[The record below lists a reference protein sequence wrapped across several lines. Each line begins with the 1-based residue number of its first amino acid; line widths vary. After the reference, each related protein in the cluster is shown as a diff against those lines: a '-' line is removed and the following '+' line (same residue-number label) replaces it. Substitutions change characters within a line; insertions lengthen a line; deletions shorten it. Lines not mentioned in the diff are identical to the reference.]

1 MSLDRSI
8 SSLMVENDNVR
19 KLFVAKVTDVND
31 PKGLNRIRVE
41 IPGKII
47 ASPHAPWFAPFRL
60 APFGAGAQFGVY
72 GTPPVGAEVIVYLQ
86 DGDVNFGFYAAGYQS
101 MGNMHPEFKD
111 PNVWGFADPSGTKLI
126 VNFATK
132 VMVFTHAS
140 GIVETY
146 SGSGSYTMFSPQD
159 QTLQA
164 QNITLDAVANV
175 VVKGELVD
183 VQGTTVNVAC
193 ENGSVSSSGQL
204 TITGNPINLN

>member
-8 SSLMVENDNVR
+8 ASLMNETDNVR
-19 KLFVAKVTDVND
+19 KLFVAKVTDAND
-31 PKGLNRIRVE
+31 PNGLNRVRVE

-60 APFGAGAQFGVY
+60 APFGAGAQFGTY

-86 DGDVNFGFYAAGYQS
+86 DGDVNLGFYVAGYQS
-101 MGNMHPEFKD
+101 MSNMHPEFKD
-111 PNVWGFADPSGTKLI
+111 PNVWGFADPSGTKLV
-126 VNFATK
+126 VNFASK

-159 QTLQA
+159 QTLRA
-164 QNITLDAVANV
+164 MNITLVAEANV
-175 VVKGELVD
+175 L
-183 VQGTTVNVAC
+183 VQGKNVNVEC
-193 ENGSVSSSGQL
+193 ETGSVSSSGAL
-204 TITGNPINLN
+204 SITGNPINLN